1 MEGDVVRMTNLLS
14 AIQQV
19 ELSLEELKDAADLY
33 VARPTPSSSAFLE
46 LTRAQL
52 ILVALEVPPIE

>member
-1 MEGDVVRMTNLLS
+1 MRITNLLS

-33 VARPTPSSSAFLE
+33 VAGPTPSSSAFLE

-52 ILVALEVPPIE
+52 VLAALEVPLIE